1 MENIHKI
8 PNELARQVA
17 SEGKDPARV
26 ALEGLALEG
35 YRAERLSESAIRQM
49 LGFESRIQI
58 HAFLKERG
66 VHLHNDLSD
75 LDRDRAT
82 SERSPVKRSDS
93 EPTNRAWDDRRS
105 RYVSDQLSDSHP
117 RSVNPS
123 ENVWLCGVSSDCAR
137 RTVRASAPQLVRSW
151 VDHLPIWL
159 EVRSPLAVPDSSLAK
174 LGAVERDAITLAA
187 ELHLIN

>member
-75 LDRDRAT
+75 LDRDRVT
-82 SERSPVKRSDS
+82 FERSWAKRNGP
-93 EPTNRAWDDRRS
+93 EPTNE
-105 RYVSDQLSDSHP
+105 P
-117 RSVNPS
+117 RF
-123 ENVWLCGVSSDCAR
+123 G
-137 RTVRASAPQLVRSW
+137 
-151 VDHLPIWL
+151 
-159 EVRSPLAVPDSSLAK
+159 
-174 LGAVERDAITLAA
+174 
-187 ELHLIN
+187 